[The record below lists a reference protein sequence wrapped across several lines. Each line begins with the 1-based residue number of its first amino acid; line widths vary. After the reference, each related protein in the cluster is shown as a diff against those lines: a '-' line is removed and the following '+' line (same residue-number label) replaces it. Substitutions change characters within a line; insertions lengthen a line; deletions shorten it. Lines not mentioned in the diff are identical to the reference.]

1 MQGLNVLTNF
11 SEAWVLSTH
20 HWVIKCMAVI
30 VMSAETRNVWKI
42 KYIQKLNK
50 FKVMNCIDLFIFSVM
65 FLS

>member
-1 MQGLNVLTNF
+1 
-11 SEAWVLSTH
+11 
-20 HWVIKCMAVI
+20 MAVT

-65 FLS
+65 FLLHS